1 MPKVQ
6 SSLKSKIVEIC
17 KKYPDYSREGEDLY
31 RNVCAHKIN
40 FNHTL
45 QSTSANVAKSH
56 FESKKHQN
64 LKNSGKIQETLPV
77 VLNKT
82 VTRTQGQKE
91 FFTDLTEALVDADI
105 PLFKLKNEKLRSF
118 LVKYTKQT
126 IPDESTLRKNYVTPL
141 FESKLKSI
149 ANIIGDEDILNS
161 RRNNGCEKK
170 MCLKHVSWGIERK
183 SNDSYAI

>member
-1 MPKVQ
+1 MY
-6 SSLKSKIVEIC
+6 C
-17 KKYPDYSREGEDLY
+17 
-31 RNVCAHKIN
+31 NVCAHKIN

-105 PLFKLKNEKLRSF
+105 PLFKLKNDKLRSF

-149 ANIIGDEDILNS
+149 ANIIRDEDIYLIVD
-161 RRNNGCEKK
+161 ETMDVKK
-170 MCLKHVSWGIERK
+170 RCLKHISWGVERK
-183 SNDSYAI
+183 SNNSYAI